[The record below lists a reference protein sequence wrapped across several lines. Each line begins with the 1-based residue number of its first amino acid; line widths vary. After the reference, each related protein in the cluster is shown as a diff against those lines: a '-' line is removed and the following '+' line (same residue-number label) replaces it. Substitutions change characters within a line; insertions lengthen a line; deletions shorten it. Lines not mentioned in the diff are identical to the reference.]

1 MPPRSP
7 ASALRTATCGQPRP
21 RSARRSG
28 ADPRAPAGGALQSW
42 RGAQGDPRC
51 GSGEPRMER
60 GTGKRAEPKRAGRL
74 RAGIFMPPPAF
85 FPCRGMLLD
94 FKSPLLKKHKARLG
108 LRGAQIWS
116 QSDKRH
122 AAVNKIMDTRG
133 LTEQK
138 RDISI
143 REKLSSDLAGLG
155 ITATL
160 FLIFFFPSLSSK
172 SKAFYRI

>member
-1 MPPRSP
+1 
-7 ASALRTATCGQPRP
+7 
-21 RSARRSG
+21 
-28 ADPRAPAGGALQSW
+28 
-42 RGAQGDPRC
+42 
-51 GSGEPRMER
+51 MER
-60 GTGKRAEPKRAGRL
+60 GTGERAEPKRAGRL